1 MDFKGKFSFARD
13 RVAEPYIWSLG
24 IYYEP
29 KYSFARMIVNK
40 VFKLITVV
48 DDMYDAYGTIDELE
62 AFTEAILRF
71 VEHNNTKLMNASS
84 IFLSND

>member
-1 MDFKGKFSFARD
+1 
-13 RVAEPYIWSLG
+13 
-24 IYYEP
+24 
-29 KYSFARMIVNK
+29 MIVNK